1 MAFHLDIL
9 SFCTT
14 VFTRFRYLEST
25 RLLALLQGF
34 DENIIAIDNRLMC
47 RRLPSF
53 SYSIYTVK
61 DFQDRGS
68 LEVIGREQ
76 GVEHKLRTCL
86 RQQFLLANGSDTLL
100 SVWVRRLSDK
110 AAMSILLASARWVAV
125 VAMLSET
132 EGLMVRSRGR
142 TCSLI
147 LLRTTSGTRL
157 VLSVT

>member
-53 SYSIYTVK
+53 SYSIYAVK
-61 DFQDRGS
+61 DFQNSGS
-68 LEVIGREQ
+68 LEVLGRDQ
-76 GVEHKLRTCL
+76 GVELKLRTCL
-86 RQQFLLANGSDTLL
+86 RPQFLLANGSDTLAVGL
-100 SVWVRRLSDK
+100 GKTAVRQGCNEHLVGFSQMGCRSGN
-110 AAMSILLASARWVAV
+110 AV
-125 VAMLSET
+125 
-132 EGLMVRSRGR
+132 GN
-142 TCSLI
+142 
-147 LLRTTSGTRL
+147 
-157 VLSVT
+157 